1 MKVRQWTD
9 LRPTETLATAEAG
22 EVHQDQDR
30 TRTQGHSE
38 QWLSAANRGEEQGHD
53 GEKPLI

>member
-1 MKVRQWTD
+1 MKVRQWTE
-9 LRPTETLATAEAG
+9 LRPTETLSTAEAG
-22 EVHQDQDR
+22 EVHQDPG
-30 TRTQGHSE
+30 TLALCE

>member
-9 LRPTETLATAEAG
+9 LRPTETLSTAEAG
-22 EVHQDQDR
+22 EVHQD
-30 TRTQGHSE
+30 QGHSE

>member
-1 MKVRQWTD
+1 MKVRQWTE
-9 LRPTETLATAEAG
+9 LRPTETLSTAEAG
-22 EVHQDQDR
+22 EVHQYRDPG
-30 TRTQGHSE
+30 TLALCE